1 MVLKYHRAISIQTN
15 NEAIGYPL
23 EVQT

>member
-1 MVLKYHRAISIQTN
+1 MVSKYHRAISIQTN